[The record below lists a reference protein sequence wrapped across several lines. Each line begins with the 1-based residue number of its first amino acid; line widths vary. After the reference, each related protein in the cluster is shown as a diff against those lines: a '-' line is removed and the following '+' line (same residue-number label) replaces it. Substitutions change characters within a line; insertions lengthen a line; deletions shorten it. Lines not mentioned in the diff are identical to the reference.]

1 MIKQETKGIIVGVEV
16 EYLPHQSDTMLFN
29 YVFMYSIL
37 IENKSNDIVKL
48 LRRKWEILD
57 SNGEKRIVNGEG
69 VVGEQPVILPNEK
82 YTYSS
87 GCNLATDFGVMKG
100 EYTLKNIS
108 RDDNEFKVIIPE
120 FTLITPFKLN

>member
-48 LRRKWEILD
+48 MRRKWEILD

-87 GCNLATDFGVMKG
+87 GCNLATDFGMMKG
-100 EYTLKNIS
+100 EYILKNITK
-108 RDDNEFKVIIPE
+108 DDVEFKVIIPE

>member
-1 MIKQETKGIIVGVEV
+1 MIKRETKGIIIGVEV

-57 SNGEKRIVNGEG
+57 SNGEKRIVEGEG
-69 VVGEQPVILPNEK
+69 VVGEQPIILPNEK

-87 GCNLATDFGVMKG
+87 GCNLATDFGMMKG
-100 EYTLKNIS
+100 EYILKNIS
-108 RDDNEFKVIIPE
+108 RDDIEFKVIIPE

>member
-1 MIKQETKGIIVGVEV
+1 MIKQETKGIVVGVEV
-16 EYLPHQSDTMLFN
+16 EYLPHQSDSMLFN

-48 LRRKWEILD
+48 MRRKWEILD
-57 SNGEKRIVNGEG
+57 SNGEKRTVEGEG

-87 GCNLATDFGVMKG
+87 GCNLATDFGCMKG
-100 EYTLKNIS
+100 EYVLKNITK
-108 RDDNEFKVIIPE
+108 DGLEFKVTIPE
-120 FTLITPFKLN
+120 FKLITPFKLN

>member
-16 EYLPHQSDTMLFN
+16 EYLPHQSDSMLFN

-48 LRRKWEILD
+48 LRRKWEIMD
-57 SNGEKRIVNGEG
+57 SNGEKRIVKGEG

-87 GCNLATDFGVMKG
+87 GCNLATDFGMMKG
-100 EYTLKNIS
+100 EYILKNIS
-108 RDDNEFKVIIPE
+108 KDDSEFKVIIPE
-120 FTLITPFKLN
+120 FNLITPFKLN

>member
-82 YTYSS
+82 FTYSS
-87 GCNLATDFGVMKG
+87 GCNLATDFGIMKG
-100 EYTLKNIS
+100 EYILKNIS
-108 RDDNEFKVIIPE
+108 KDDIEFKVIIPE